1 MNENGED
8 VFDKRLLSMV
18 PGAVKFIVADV
29 ALQWAALACNIA
41 LFVVIGLFL
50 QATLEGAAD
59 AGMAIG
65 VLAASAVAIVV
76 RMVCQTAA
84 QRMGRK
90 AASCA
95 KCSIRQQVYDKLAAL
110 GPAYSETVATA
121 VAVQVSV
128 EGTEQLESY
137 FGQYLPQLFYALLA
151 PLTLFVAL
159 SPLSLPAA
167 VALLVCV
174 PLIPASI
181 VCVQKIARRTMRNY
195 WGSYTDLG
203 SMFLEAI
210 QGLTTLKI
218 YSADARKHEEM
229 NGAAESFRKATMRLL
244 TMQLNSITVM
254 DLFAFGGAA
263 MGMIAVLWQF
273 SCGAATFAAA
283 FSIVFL
289 SSEFFIPMRTLGSF
303 FHTAMGGMAAAEKM
317 YAILD
322 APLPVDGAREVDPR
336 DARVECRGVG
346 YSYDGKRQ
354 VLEGVDFSVQC
365 GSFIGVT
372 GESGSGKSTL
382 AGILSGAYARY
393 AGEVSIGGIDLRDI
407 SAESLRKTITTVPFS
422 SYVFKGT
429 LRSNLLLAKPDAGDE
444 ELWGALA
451 KCRLAGFVLES
462 GGLDMEI
469 AAEGANL
476 SGGQRQRL
484 AFARALLHDSPIYI
498 FDEAT
503 SNIDA
508 ESEAAIISAARE
520 LAGSHTVIMISHR
533 LSAIEHADEIYVLE
547 QGKLVEH
554 GTHSQ
559 LLARG
564 CAYARLW
571 ESQSQL
577 EAFAQGDGEDA
588 PGAGAGAATSVAAD
602 VGATPRA
609 ASGATST
616 LGASVTEPPCEANEP
631 VQSAGADRRG
641 ASGTAAPRRRSNFS
655 IMVRLVGLTRPL
667 LSVMAL
673 AIALGVLGFL
683 AAIFLTV
690 FAAYGL
696 LDAAGSWGVV
706 PLGVACAL
714 VVVCGVVRGPL
725 RYGEQLCNHY
735 LAFKILALVRD
746 KVFGKMRTLAP
757 AKLEGRDKGDLVSL
771 LTGDIELLEVFY
783 AHTLSPAAIALIV
796 SVAMV
801 AFTATLSPLLAVY
814 AAFSYA
820 VVGIAVP
827 WISSKAS
834 GTGGREV
841 RDAIGSM
848 NAFVLDSLR
857 GLRETLQFGRADDRA
872 RELSCRMNSL
882 AKVEGRL
889 KDRTAVAMAA
899 TGAVVL
905 ALDMGMLL
913 AAMHLANGGMIAFGP
928 AAIACAALMSSF
940 GPVIAVANLGS
951 TLQQTLASGARVLD
965 VLDESPQ
972 TEEIEE
978 GASLDGFDGA
988 AASHVDFSYGDA
1000 CVLSDVEL
1008 SIQPGQVVRIAGRSG
1023 SGKSTLLKLF
1033 MRFWDADSGAIEV
1046 SGYDVRRVATASL
1059 RQVEGFMTQET
1070 HLFAGTVR
1078 DNLAFAKPGASD
1090 EEIMAACEKASIAD
1104 FVRRLPAGL
1113 DTQVGELGDALSGGE
1128 RQRLGLARMFLH
1140 DAPFVLLDEPTSNLD
1155 ALNEAAVLRALADN
1169 RAGKTVLLVSHRPSA
1184 AAIADATYSVEHGRV
1199 S

>member
-1 MNENGED
+1 
-8 VFDKRLLSMV
+8 MV
-18 PGAVKFIVADV
+18 PGAVKFIVVDV
-29 ALQWAALACNIA
+29 AFQWVALACNIA
-41 LFVVIGLFL
+41 LFMVIGLFL

-65 VLAASAVAIVV
+65 VLGASAAAIVV

-159 SPLSLPAA
+159 APLSLPAA

-263 MGMIAVLWQF
+263 VGMIAVLWQF

-336 DARVECRGVG
+336 DAGVECRGVG

-354 VLEGVDFSVQC
+354 VLEGVDFSAPR

-382 AGILSGAYARY
+382 AGILSGANARY
-393 AGEVSIGGIDLRDI
+393 AGEVSIGGVDLRDI
-407 SAESLRKTITTVPFS
+407 SVESLRKTVTTVPFS

-429 LRSNLLLAKPDAGDE
+429 LRANLLLAKPDASDD

-451 KCRLAGFVLES
+451 KCRLAGFVRES

-508 ESEAAIISAARE
+508 ESEATIISAARE

-577 EAFAQGDGEDA
+577 EAFAQGDGEA
-588 PGAGAGAATSVAAD
+588 ASGETAILGASATLGAGA
-602 VGATPRA
+602 P
-609 ASGATST
+609 
-616 LGASVTEPPCEANEP
+616 EPPYEADEP
-631 VQSAGADRRG
+631 VQPASADRRG
-641 ASGTAAPRRRSNFS
+641 ASGAAAPRRRSNFS
-655 IMVRLVGLTRPL
+655 IMARLVGLTRPL
-667 LSVMAL
+667 LPVMAL
-673 AIALGVLGFL
+673 AIVLGVLGFL

-696 LDAAGSWGVV
+696 LNAAGSWGVV

-796 SVAMV
+796 SVVMV
-801 AFTATLSPLLAVY
+801 AFTATLSPLLAAY

-857 GLRETLQFGRADDRA
+857 GLRETLQFGRAGDRA
-872 RELSCRMNSL
+872 CELACRMSDL

-913 AAMHLANGGMIAFGP
+913 AAMHLANSGTIAFGP

-972 TEEIEE
+972 TVEIED
-978 GASLDGFDGA
+978 GVSLDGFSGA
-988 AASHVDFSYGDA
+988 MASHVDFSYGDA

-1033 MRFWDADSGAIEV
+1033 MRFWDVSSGAIEV
-1046 SGYDVRRVATASL
+1046 SGRDVRRVATASL

-1090 EEIMAACEKASIAD
+1090 EEIMAACEKASIAG
-1104 FVRRLPAGL
+1104 FVRRLPSGL

-1128 RQRLGLARMFLH
+1128 RQRLGLARVFLH

-1169 RAGKTVLLVSHRPSA
+1169 RAGKTVALVSHRPSA
-1184 AAIADATYSVEHGRV
+1184 AAIADVTYSVEHGRV

>member
-1 MNENGED
+1 
-8 VFDKRLLSMV
+8 MV
-18 PGAVKFIVADV
+18 PDAVKFIVADV
-29 ALQWAALACNIA
+29 AFQWVALACNIA
-41 LFVVIGLFL
+41 LFMVIGLFL

-65 VLAASAVAIVV
+65 VLAASAAAIVV

-159 SPLSLPAA
+159 APLSLPAA

-263 MGMIAVLWQF
+263 VGMIAVLWQF

-354 VLEGVDFSVQC
+354 VLEGVDFSAPR

-382 AGILSGAYARY
+382 AGILSGANARY
-393 AGEVSIGGIDLRDI
+393 VGEVSIGGIDLRDI
-407 SAESLRKTITTVPFS
+407 SAESLRKTVTTVPFS

-429 LRSNLLLAKPDAGDE
+429 LRENLLLAKPDASDD

-451 KCRLAGFVLES
+451 KCRLAGFVRES

-577 EAFAQGDGEDA
+577 EAFAQGDGEAASD
-588 PGAGAGAATSVAAD
+588 AGAVAGGGEGAS
-602 VGATPRA
+602 A
-609 ASGATST
+609 ASGADV
-616 LGASVTEPPCEANEP
+616 LEPPCEADEL
-631 VQSAGADRRG
+631 VQPAGADRRG
-641 ASGTAAPRRRSNFS
+641 TSGTAAPRRRSNFS
-655 IMVRLVGLTRPL
+655 IMARLVGLTRPL
-667 LSVMAL
+667 LPVMAL
-673 AIALGVLGFL
+673 AIVLGVLGFL

-696 LDAAGSWGVV
+696 LDAAGSWGAI
-706 PLGVACAL
+706 PLGMACAL
-714 VVVCGVVRGPL
+714 VIVCGVVRGPL

-796 SVAMV
+796 SVVMV
-801 AFTATLSPLLAVY
+801 AFTATLSPLLAAY

-820 VVGIAVP
+820 VVGIVVP

-872 RELSCRMNSL
+872 RELACRMSSL

-913 AAMHLANGGMIAFGP
+913 AAMHLANGGVVAFGP

-972 TEEIEE
+972 TLEIED
-978 GASLDGFDGA
+978 GVSLDGFSGA

-1000 CVLSDVEL
+1000 CVLSDVDL

-1033 MRFWDADSGAIEV
+1033 MRFWDVSSGAIEV
-1046 SGYDVRRVATASL
+1046 SGRDVRRVATASL

-1090 EEIMAACEKASIAD
+1090 AEIMVACEKASIAG

-1128 RQRLGLARMFLH
+1128 RQRLGLARVFLH

-1184 AAIADATYSVEHGRV
+1184 AAIADVTYSVEHGRV

>member
-1 MNENGED
+1 
-8 VFDKRLLSMV
+8 MV

-29 ALQWAALACNIA
+29 ALQWVALACNIA

-65 VLAASAVAIVV
+65 VVAVSAAAIVV
-76 RMVCQTAA
+76 RMICQTAA

-151 PLTLFVAL
+151 PLALFVAL

-263 MGMIAVLWQF
+263 VGMIAVLWQF

-322 APLPVDGAREVDPR
+322 APLPVDGTCEVDPH

-354 VLEGVDFSVQC
+354 VLEGVDFSAPC

-382 AGILSGAYARY
+382 AGILSGANARY

-429 LRSNLLLAKPDAGDE
+429 LRSNLLLAKPGAGDE

-451 KCRLAGFVLES
+451 KCRLAGFVRES

-469 AAEGANL
+469 AAEGAN
-476 SGGQRQRL
+476 
-484 AFARALLHDSPIYI
+484 
-498 FDEAT
+498 
-503 SNIDA
+503 
-508 ESEAAIISAARE
+508 
-520 LAGSHTVIMISHR
+520 
-533 LSAIEHADEIYVLE
+533 
-547 QGKLVEH
+547 
-554 GTHSQ
+554 
-559 LLARG
+559 
-564 CAYARLW
+564 
-571 ESQSQL
+571 
-577 EAFAQGDGEDA
+577 
-588 PGAGAGAATSVAAD
+588 
-602 VGATPRA
+602 
-609 ASGATST
+609 
-616 LGASVTEPPCEANEP
+616 
-631 VQSAGADRRG
+631 
-641 ASGTAAPRRRSNFS
+641 
-655 IMVRLVGLTRPL
+655 
-667 LSVMAL
+667 
-673 AIALGVLGFL
+673 
-683 AAIFLTV
+683 
-690 FAAYGL
+690 
-696 LDAAGSWGVV
+696 
-706 PLGVACAL
+706 
-714 VVVCGVVRGPL
+714 
-725 RYGEQLCNHY
+725 
-735 LAFKILALVRD
+735 
-746 KVFGKMRTLAP
+746 
-757 AKLEGRDKGDLVSL
+757 
-771 LTGDIELLEVFY
+771 
-783 AHTLSPAAIALIV
+783 
-796 SVAMV
+796 
-801 AFTATLSPLLAVY
+801 
-814 AAFSYA
+814 
-820 VVGIAVP
+820 
-827 WISSKAS
+827 
-834 GTGGREV
+834 
-841 RDAIGSM
+841 
-848 NAFVLDSLR
+848 
-857 GLRETLQFGRADDRA
+857 
-872 RELSCRMNSL
+872 
-882 AKVEGRL
+882 
-889 KDRTAVAMAA
+889 
-899 TGAVVL
+899 
-905 ALDMGMLL
+905 
-913 AAMHLANGGMIAFGP
+913 
-928 AAIACAALMSSF
+928 
-940 GPVIAVANLGS
+940 
-951 TLQQTLASGARVLD
+951 
-965 VLDESPQ
+965 
-972 TEEIEE
+972 
-978 GASLDGFDGA
+978 
-988 AASHVDFSYGDA
+988 
-1000 CVLSDVEL
+1000 
-1008 SIQPGQVVRIAGRSG
+1008 
-1023 SGKSTLLKLF
+1023 
-1033 MRFWDADSGAIEV
+1033 
-1046 SGYDVRRVATASL
+1046 
-1059 RQVEGFMTQET
+1059 
-1070 HLFAGTVR
+1070 
-1078 DNLAFAKPGASD
+1078 
-1090 EEIMAACEKASIAD
+1090 
-1104 FVRRLPAGL
+1104 
-1113 DTQVGELGDALSGGE
+1113 LSGGE

-1155 ALNEAAVLRALADN
+1155 ALNEAAVLRALAGN

-1184 AAIADATYSVEHGRV
+1184 TAIADATYSVEHGRV

>member
-1 MNENGED
+1 
-8 VFDKRLLSMV
+8 MV

-29 ALQWAALACNIA
+29 AFQWVALACNIA
-41 LFVVIGLFL
+41 LFMVIGLFL

-65 VLAASAVAIVV
+65 VLGASAAAIVV

-263 MGMIAVLWQF
+263 VGMIAVLWQF

-336 DARVECRGVG
+336 DARVECCGVG

-354 VLEGVDFSVQC
+354 VLEGVDFSAPR

-382 AGILSGAYARY
+382 AGILSGANARY
-393 AGEVSIGGIDLRDI
+393 AGEVSIGGVDLRDI
-407 SAESLRKTITTVPFS
+407 SAESLRKTVTTVPFS

-429 LRSNLLLAKPDAGDE
+429 LRANLLLAKPDASDD

-451 KCRLAGFVLES
+451 KCRLAGFVRES

-577 EAFAQGDGEDA
+577 EAFAQGDGEA
-588 PGAGAGAATSVAAD
+588 ASGETAIPGASATLGEGATLGAGA
-602 VGATPRA
+602 P
-609 ASGATST
+609 
-616 LGASVTEPPCEANEP
+616 EPPYEADEP
-631 VQSAGADRRG
+631 VQPASADRRG
-641 ASGTAAPRRRSNFS
+641 ASGAAAPRRRSNFS
-655 IMVRLVGLTRPL
+655 IMARLVGLTRPL
-667 LSVMAL
+667 LPVMAL
-673 AIALGVLGFL
+673 AIVLGVLGFL

-696 LDAAGSWGVV
+696 LNAAGSWGVV

-783 AHTLSPAAIALIV
+783 AHTLSPAAIALVV
-796 SVAMV
+796 SVVMV
-801 AFTATLSPLLAVY
+801 AFTATLSPLLAAY

-857 GLRETLQFGRADDRA
+857 GLRETLQFGRAGDRA
-872 RELSCRMNSL
+872 CELACRMSSL

-913 AAMHLANGGMIAFGP
+913 AAMHLANSGTIAFGP

-972 TEEIEE
+972 TVEIED
-978 GASLDGFDGA
+978 GVSLDGFSGA
-988 AASHVDFSYGDA
+988 MASHVDFSYGDA

-1033 MRFWDADSGAIEV
+1033 MRFWDVSSGAIEV
-1046 SGYDVRRVATASL
+1046 SGRDVRRVATASL

-1090 EEIMAACEKASIAD
+1090 EEIMTACEKASIAG

-1128 RQRLGLARMFLH
+1128 RQRLGLARVFLH

-1184 AAIADATYSVEHGRV
+1184 AAIADATYSVERGRV

>member
-1 MNENGED
+1 
-8 VFDKRLLSMV
+8 MV

-29 ALQWAALACNIA
+29 AFQWVALACNIA
-41 LFVVIGLFL
+41 LFMVIGLFL

-65 VLAASAVAIVV
+65 VLGASAAAIVV

-218 YSADARKHEEM
+218 YSADAHKHEEM

-263 MGMIAVLWQF
+263 VGMISVLWQF

-336 DARVECRGVG
+336 DARVECCGVG

-354 VLEGVDFSVQC
+354 VLEGVDFSALR

-382 AGILSGAYARY
+382 AGILSGANARY

-407 SAESLRKTITTVPFS
+407 SAESLRKTVTTVPFS

-429 LRSNLLLAKPDAGDE
+429 LRANLLLAKPDASDD
-444 ELWGALA
+444 ELWEALA
-451 KCRLAGFVLES
+451 KCRLAGFARES

-577 EAFAQGDGEDA
+577 EAFAQGDGEA
-588 PGAGAGAATSVAAD
+588 ASGETAILGASATLGEGATLGAGA
-602 VGATPRA
+602 P
-609 ASGATST
+609 
-616 LGASVTEPPCEANEP
+616 EPPYEADEP
-631 VQSAGADRRG
+631 VQPASADRRG
-641 ASGTAAPRRRSNFS
+641 ASGAAAPRRRSNFS
-655 IMVRLVGLTRPL
+655 IMARLVGLTRPL
-667 LSVMAL
+667 LPVMAL
-673 AIALGVLGFL
+673 AIVLGVLGFL

-696 LDAAGSWGVV
+696 LNAAGSWGVV

-746 KVFGKMRTLAP
+746 KVFGRMRTLAP

-796 SVAMV
+796 SVVMV

-872 RELSCRMNSL
+872 RELSCRMSSL

-913 AAMHLANGGMIAFGP
+913 AAMHLANGGTIAFGP

-965 VLDESPQ
+965 VLDENPQ
-972 TEEIEE
+972 TVEIED
-978 GASLDGFDGA
+978 GVSLDGFSGA

-1033 MRFWDADSGAIEV
+1033 MRFWDVSSGAIEV
-1046 SGYDVRRVATASL
+1046 SGRDVRRVATASL

-1078 DNLAFAKPGASD
+1078 DNLSFAKPGASD
-1090 EEIMAACEKASIAD
+1090 AEIMAACEKASIAD

-1128 RQRLGLARMFLH
+1128 RQRLGLARVFLH

-1169 RAGKTVLLVSHRPSA
+1169 RAGKTVVLVSHRPSA
-1184 AAIADATYSVEHGRV
+1184 AAIADVTYSVEHGRV

>member
-29 ALQWAALACNIA
+29 ALQWVALACNIA

-59 AGMAIG
+59 AGMVIG
-65 VLAASAVAIVV
+65 VLAASAAAIVV
-76 RMVCQTAA
+76 RMICQTVA

-263 MGMIAVLWQF
+263 VGMIAVLWQF

-283 FSIVFL
+283 FSILFL

-322 APLPVDGAREVDPR
+322 APLPVDGACEVDPH

-354 VLEGVDFSVQC
+354 VLEGVDFSAPC

-382 AGILSGAYARY
+382 AGILSGANARY

-451 KCRLAGFVLES
+451 KCRLAGFVRES

-520 LAGSHTVIMISHR
+520 LAGRHTVIMISHR
-533 LSAIEHADEIYVLE
+533 LSAIEQADAIYVLE
-547 QGKLVEH
+547 QGKLAEH

-559 LLARG
+559 LLAREG
-564 CAYARLW
+564 AYARLW

-577 EAFAQGDGEDA
+577 EAFAQSDGDA
-588 PGAGAGAATSVAAD
+588 ASSASTPGAVSGVDALEMPGEAD
-602 VGATPRA
+602 
-609 ASGATST
+609 
-616 LGASVTEPPCEANEP
+616 EP
-631 VQSAGADRRG
+631 VQPAGVDRRG

-655 IMVRLVGLTRPL
+655 IMARLVGLTRPL
-667 LSVMAL
+667 LPVMAL
-673 AIALGVLGFL
+673 AIVLGVLGFL

-696 LDAAGSWGVV
+696 LGAAGVWGAL
-706 PLGVACAL
+706 PMGAACAL
-714 VVVCGVVRGPL
+714 VAVCGVVRGPL

-783 AHTLSPAAIALIV
+783 AHTLSPAAIALVV
-796 SVAMV
+796 SVVMV
-801 AFTATLSPLLAVY
+801 AFTATLSPLLALY

-872 RELSCRMNSL
+872 HELACRMSSL

-1008 SIQPGQVVRIAGRSG
+1008 SIRPGQVVRIAGRSG

-1046 SGYDVRRVATASL
+1046 SGHDVRRVATASL

-1078 DNLAFAKPGASD
+1078 DSLVFAKPGASD

-1155 ALNEAAVLRALADN
+1155 ALNEAAVLRALAGN

>member
-1 MNENGED
+1 
-8 VFDKRLLSMV
+8 MV

-29 ALQWAALACNIA
+29 AFQWVALACNIA
-41 LFVVIGLFL
+41 LFMVIGLFL
-50 QATLEGAAD
+50 QATLEGAVD

-210 QGLTTLKI
+210 QGFTTLKI

-263 MGMIAVLWQF
+263 VGMIAVLWQF

-322 APLPVDGAREVDPR
+322 APLPVDGAREVDSR
-336 DARVECRGVG
+336 DASVECRGVG

-354 VLEGVDFSVQC
+354 VLEGVDFSAPR

-382 AGILSGAYARY
+382 AGILSGANARY
-393 AGEVSIGGIDLRDI
+393 AGNVSIGGVDLRDI
-407 SAESLRKTITTVPFS
+407 SAESLRKTVTTVPFS

-429 LRSNLLLAKPDAGDE
+429 VRANLLLAKPDASDD
-444 ELWGALA
+444 ELWDALA
-451 KCRLAGFVLES
+451 KCRLAGFVRES

-577 EAFAQGDGEDA
+577 EAFAQGDGEADS
-588 PGAGAGAATSVAAD
+588 GAGAVAGGGEGAS
-602 VGATPRA
+602 A
-609 ASGATST
+609 ASGADVPQPPHEADE
-616 LGASVTEPPCEANEP
+616 LVQPAS
-631 VQSAGADRRG
+631 ADRRG

-655 IMVRLVGLTRPL
+655 IMARLVGLTRPL
-667 LSVMAL
+667 FPVMAL
-673 AIALGVLGFL
+673 AIVLGVLGFL

-696 LDAAGSWGVV
+696 LNAAGSWGVV

-796 SVAMV
+796 SVVMV

-820 VVGIAVP
+820 VVGIAAP

-872 RELSCRMNSL
+872 LELACRMSDL

-889 KDRTAVAMAA
+889 KDRTAVAMAV

-913 AAMHLANGGMIAFGP
+913 AAMHLANGGVVAFGP

-965 VLDESPQ
+965 VLDESPR
-972 TEEIEE
+972 TVEIED
-978 GASLDGFDGA
+978 GVSLDGFSGA
-988 AASHVDFSYGDA
+988 MASHVDFSYGDA

-1033 MRFWDADSGAIEV
+1033 MRFWDVSSGAIEV
-1046 SGYDVRRVATASL
+1046 SGRDVRRVATASL

-1090 EEIMAACEKASIAD
+1090 AEIMAACEKASIAD

-1128 RQRLGLARMFLH
+1128 RQRLGLARVFLH

>member
-1 MNENGED
+1 
-8 VFDKRLLSMV
+8 MV

-29 ALQWAALACNIA
+29 AFQWVTLACNIA
-41 LFVVIGLFL
+41 LFMVIGLFL
-50 QATLEGAAD
+50 QATLEGAVD

-110 GPAYSETVATA
+110 GPAYSEIVATA

-159 SPLSLPAA
+159 APLSLPAA

-263 MGMIAVLWQF
+263 VGMIAVLWQF

-336 DARVECRGVG
+336 GARVECRGVG

-354 VLEGVDFSVQC
+354 VLEGVDFSAPR

-382 AGILSGAYARY
+382 AGILSGANARY
-393 AGEVSIGGIDLRDI
+393 AGEVSIGGIDLRNI
-407 SAESLRKTITTVPFS
+407 SAESLRKTVTTVPFS

-429 LRSNLLLAKPDAGDE
+429 LRANLLLAKPDASDD

-451 KCRLAGFVLES
+451 KCRLAGFARES

-547 QGKLVEH
+547 QGKLVEC

-564 CAYARLW
+564 CAYTRLW

-577 EAFAQGDGEDA
+577 EAFAQGDGE
-588 PGAGAGAATSVAAD
+588 
-602 VGATPRA
+602 A
-609 ASGATST
+609 ASGSGAVAGEGAT
-616 LGASVTEPPCEANEP
+616 LGASVPEPPHEADEP
-631 VQSAGADRRG
+631 VEPASADRRG
-641 ASGTAAPRRRSNFS
+641 ASGIAAPRRRSNFS
-655 IMVRLVGLTRPL
+655 IMARLVGLTRPL
-667 LSVMAL
+667 LPVMAL
-673 AIALGVLGFL
+673 AIVLGVFGFL

-696 LDAAGSWGVV
+696 LNAAGSWGVV

-783 AHTLSPAAIALIV
+783 AHTLSPAAIALVV
-796 SVAMV
+796 SVVMV
-801 AFTATLSPLLAVY
+801 AFTATLSPLLAAY

-820 VVGIAVP
+820 VVGIVVP

-872 RELSCRMNSL
+872 RELACRMSDL

-913 AAMHLANGGMIAFGP
+913 AAMHLANGGVVAFGP

-965 VLDESPQ
+965 VLDEDPQ
-972 TEEIEE
+972 TVEIED
-978 GASLDGFDGA
+978 GVSLDGFSGA

-1033 MRFWDADSGAIEV
+1033 MRFWDVSSGAIEV
-1046 SGYDVRRVATASL
+1046 SGRNVRRVATASL

-1078 DNLAFAKPGASD
+1078 DNLFFAKPGASD
-1090 EEIMAACEKASIAD
+1090 AEIMVACEKASIAD

-1128 RQRLGLARMFLH
+1128 RQRLGLARVFLH

-1184 AAIADATYSVEHGRV
+1184 AAIADVIYSVEHGRV

>member
-1 MNENGED
+1 
-8 VFDKRLLSMV
+8 MV

-29 ALQWAALACNIA
+29 AFQWVALACNIA

-263 MGMIAVLWQF
+263 VGMIAVLWQF

-336 DARVECRGVG
+336 DARVECCGVG

-354 VLEGVDFSVQC
+354 VLEGVDFSAPR

-382 AGILSGAYARY
+382 AGILSGANARY

-407 SAESLRKTITTVPFS
+407 SAESLRKTVTTVPFS

-429 LRSNLLLAKPDAGDE
+429 LRENLLLAKPDASDD
-444 ELWGALA
+444 ELWEALA
-451 KCRLAGFVLES
+451 KCRLAGFARES

-577 EAFAQGDGEDA
+577 EAFAQGDGE
-588 PGAGAGAATSVAAD
+588 
-602 VGATPRA
+602 A
-609 ASGATST
+609 ASGETAIPGASATLGEGAT
-616 LGASVTEPPCEANEP
+616 LGAGVPESPHEADEP
-631 VQSAGADRRG
+631 VQPAGDARRG
-641 ASGTAAPRRRSNFS
+641 KAGTAAPRRRSNFS
-655 IMVRLVGLTRPL
+655 IMARLVGLTRPL
-667 LSVMAL
+667 LPVMAL
-673 AIALGVLGFL
+673 AIVLGVLGFL
-683 AAIFLTV
+683 AAIFLIV
-690 FAAYGL
+690 FAACGL
-696 LDAAGSWGVV
+696 LGAAGSWDVV

-714 VVVCGVVRGPL
+714 VAVCGVVRGPL

-796 SVAMV
+796 SVVMV
-801 AFTATLSPLLAVY
+801 AFTATLSPLLAAY

-841 RDAIGSM
+841 RDAIGSI

-872 RELSCRMNSL
+872 LELACRMSDL

-913 AAMHLANGGMIAFGP
+913 AAMHLANGGVVAFGP

-972 TEEIEE
+972 TVEIED
-978 GASLDGFDGA
+978 GVSLDGFYGV

-1033 MRFWDADSGAIEV
+1033 MRFWDVSSGAIEV
-1046 SGYDVRRVATASL
+1046 SGRDVRRVATASL

-1078 DNLAFAKPGASD
+1078 DNLSFAKPGASD
-1090 EEIMAACEKASIAD
+1090 AEIMAACEKASIAD
-1104 FVRRLPAGL
+1104 FVRRLPSGL

-1128 RQRLGLARMFLH
+1128 RQRLGLARVFLH

-1169 RAGKTVLLVSHRPSA
+1169 RTGKTVLLVSHRPSA

>member
-1 MNENGED
+1 
-8 VFDKRLLSMV
+8 MV

-29 ALQWAALACNIA
+29 AFQWVALACNIA
-41 LFVVIGLFL
+41 LFMVIGLFL

-65 VLAASAVAIVV
+65 VLAASAAAIVV

-210 QGLTTLKI
+210 QGLSTLKI

-263 MGMIAVLWQF
+263 VGMIAVLWQF

-354 VLEGVDFSVQC
+354 VLEGVDFSAPR

-382 AGILSGAYARY
+382 AGIMSGANARY

-407 SAESLRKTITTVPFS
+407 SAESLRKTVTTVPFS

-429 LRSNLLLAKPDAGDE
+429 LRTNLLLAKPDASDD

-451 KCRLAGFVLES
+451 KCRLAGFVRES

-577 EAFAQGDGEDA
+577 EAFAQGDGEA
-588 PGAGAGAATSVAAD
+588 GSGAGAAAGGGEGE
-602 VGATPRA
+602 GASA
-609 ASGATST
+609 ASGAD
-616 LGASVTEPPCEANEP
+616 VPEPPCEADEL
-631 VQSAGADRRG
+631 VQPAGADRRG
-641 ASGTAAPRRRSNFS
+641 TSGTAAPRRRSNFS
-655 IMVRLVGLTRPL
+655 IMARLVGLTRPL
-667 LSVMAL
+667 LPVMAL
-673 AIALGVLGFL
+673 AIVLGVLGFL

-690 FAAYGL
+690 FTAYGL
-696 LDAAGSWGVV
+696 LNAAGSWSVV

-783 AHTLSPAAIALIV
+783 AHTLSPAAIALVV
-796 SVAMV
+796 SVVMV

-872 RELSCRMNSL
+872 LELACRMSDL

-913 AAMHLANGGMIAFGP
+913 AAMHLANGGVVAFGP

-972 TEEIEE
+972 TVEIED
-978 GASLDGFDGA
+978 GVSLDRFSGA
-988 AASHVDFSYGDA
+988 MASHVDFSYGDA
-1000 CVLSDVEL
+1000 CVLSDVDL

-1033 MRFWDADSGAIEV
+1033 MRFWDVDSGAIEV
-1046 SGYDVRRVATASL
+1046 SGRDVRRVATASL

-1090 EEIMAACEKASIAD
+1090 EEIMVACEKASIAD

-1128 RQRLGLARMFLH
+1128 RQRLGLARVFLH

-1184 AAIADATYSVEHGRV
+1184 DAIADATYSVEHGRV

>member
-1 MNENGED
+1 
-8 VFDKRLLSMV
+8 MV

-29 ALQWAALACNIA
+29 AFQWVALACNIA
-41 LFVVIGLFL
+41 LFMVIGLFL

-65 VLAASAVAIVV
+65 VPAASAVAIVV

-137 FGQYLPQLFYALLA
+137 FGQYLPQLFYALLT

-263 MGMIAVLWQF
+263 VGMIAVLWQF

-336 DARVECRGVG
+336 DASVECRGVG

-354 VLEGVDFSVQC
+354 VLEGVDFSAPR

-382 AGILSGAYARY
+382 AGILSGSNARY
-393 AGEVSIGGIDLRDI
+393 AGEASIGGIDLRDI
-407 SAESLRKTITTVPFS
+407 SAESLRKTVTTVPFS

-429 LRSNLLLAKPDAGDE
+429 LRANLLLAKPDASDD

-451 KCRLAGFVLES
+451 KCRLAGFVRES

-554 GTHSQ
+554 GTHFQ

-564 CAYARLW
+564 CVYARLW

-577 EAFAQGDGEDA
+577 EAFAQGDGEAASD
-588 PGAGAGAATSVAAD
+588 AGAAAGGGEGEGASAALGAD
-602 VGATPRA
+602 V
-609 ASGATST
+609 
-616 LGASVTEPPCEANEP
+616 LEPPCEADEL
-631 VQSAGADRRG
+631 VQPAGADRRG
-641 ASGTAAPRRRSNFS
+641 TSGAAAPRRRSNFS
-655 IMVRLVGLTRPL
+655 IMARLVGLTRPL
-667 LSVMAL
+667 LPVMAL
-673 AIALGVLGFL
+673 AIMLGVLGFL

-796 SVAMV
+796 SVVMV
-801 AFTATLSPLLAVY
+801 AFTATLSPLLAAY

-872 RELSCRMNSL
+872 RELACRMSDL
-882 AKVEGRL
+882 AKAEGRL

-913 AAMHLANGGMIAFGP
+913 AAMHLANGGVVAFGS

-965 VLDESPQ
+965 VLDENPQ
-972 TEEIEE
+972 TVEIEE
-978 GASLDGFDGA
+978 GVSLDGFYGA

-1033 MRFWDADSGAIEV
+1033 MRFWDVSSGAIEV
-1046 SGYDVRRVATASL
+1046 SGRDVRRVATASL

-1090 EEIMAACEKASIAD
+1090 AEIMAACEKASIAD

-1128 RQRLGLARMFLH
+1128 RQRLGLARVFLH

>member
-1 MNENGED
+1 
-8 VFDKRLLSMV
+8 MV

-29 ALQWAALACNIA
+29 AFQWVALACNIA
-41 LFVVIGLFL
+41 LFMVIGLFL

-65 VLAASAVAIVV
+65 VLGASAAAIVV

-95 KCSIRQQVYDKLAAL
+95 KCSIRQQVYDKLAVL

-159 SPLSLPAA
+159 APLSLPAA

-263 MGMIAVLWQF
+263 VGMIAVLWQF

-336 DARVECRGVG
+336 DAGVECRGVG

-354 VLEGVDFSVQC
+354 VLEGVDFSAPR

-382 AGILSGAYARY
+382 AGILSGANARY

-407 SAESLRKTITTVPFS
+407 SAESLRKTVTTVPFS

-429 LRSNLLLAKPDAGDE
+429 VRANLLLAKPDASDD
-444 ELWGALA
+444 ELWEALA
-451 KCRLAGFVLES
+451 KCRLAGFARES

-554 GTHSQ
+554 GAHSQ
-559 LLARG
+559 LLARR

-577 EAFAQGDGEDA
+577 EAFAQGGGEAASD
-588 PGAGAGAATSVAAD
+588 AGAVAGGD
-602 VGATPRA
+602 EGATP
-609 ASGATST
+609 
-616 LGASVTEPPCEANEP
+616 GASVPQPPHEADEP
-631 VQSAGADRRG
+631 VEPASADRRG
-641 ASGTAAPRRRSNFS
+641 ASGAAAPRRRSNFS
-655 IMVRLVGLTRPL
+655 IMARLVGLTRPL
-667 LSVMAL
+667 LPVMAL
-673 AIALGVLGFL
+673 AIVLGVLGFL

-696 LDAAGSWGVV
+696 LNAAGSWGVV

-796 SVAMV
+796 SVVMV
-801 AFTATLSPLLAVY
+801 AFTATLSPLLAAY

-872 RELSCRMNSL
+872 RELACRMSDL

-913 AAMHLANGGMIAFGP
+913 AAMHLANGGTIAFGP
-928 AAIACAALMSSF
+928 AAIACTALMSSF

-972 TEEIEE
+972 TVEIED
-978 GASLDGFDGA
+978 GVSLDGFSGA

-1000 CVLSDVEL
+1000 CVLSNVEL
-1008 SIQPGQVVRIAGRSG
+1008 GIQPGQVVRIAGRSG

-1033 MRFWDADSGAIEV
+1033 MRFWDVDSGAIEV
-1046 SGYDVRRVATASL
+1046 SGRDVRRVATASL

-1078 DNLAFAKPGASD
+1078 DNLAFAKSGASD
-1090 EEIMAACEKASIAD
+1090 AEIMAACEKASIAD
-1104 FVRRLPAGL
+1104 FVRRLPSGL

-1128 RQRLGLARMFLH
+1128 RQRLGLARVFLH

>member
-1 MNENGED
+1 
-8 VFDKRLLSMV
+8 MV

-29 ALQWAALACNIA
+29 AFQWAALACNIA
-41 LFVVIGLFL
+41 LFIVIGLFL
-50 QATLEGAAD
+50 QATLDDAAD

-95 KCSIRQQVYDKLAAL
+95 KCSIRQQIYDKLAAL

-263 MGMIAVLWQF
+263 VGMIAVLWQF

-336 DARVECRGVG
+336 DASVECRGVG

-354 VLEGVDFSVQC
+354 VLEGVDFSAPR

-382 AGILSGAYARY
+382 AGILSGANARY

-407 SAESLRKTITTVPFS
+407 SAESLRKTVTTVPFS

-429 LRSNLLLAKPDAGDE
+429 LRANLLLAKPDASDD

-451 KCRLAGFVLES
+451 KCRLAGFVRES

-533 LSAIEHADEIYVLE
+533 LSAIEHADEIYVLD

-564 CAYARLW
+564 CAYTRLW

-577 EAFAQGDGEDA
+577 EAFSQGDGE
-588 PGAGAGAATSVAAD
+588 
-602 VGATPRA
+602 A
-609 ASGATST
+609 ASGASVPQPPHEADE
-616 LGASVTEPPCEANEP
+616 LVEPAS
-631 VQSAGADRRG
+631 ADRRG

-655 IMVRLVGLTRPL
+655 IMARLVGLTRPL
-667 LSVMAL
+667 LPVMAL
-673 AIALGVLGFL
+673 AIVLGVLGFL

-696 LDAAGSWGVV
+696 LNAAGSWGVV

-783 AHTLSPAAIALIV
+783 AHTLSPAAIALLV
-796 SVAMV
+796 SVVMV
-801 AFTATLSPLLAVY
+801 AFTATLSPLLAAY

-872 RELSCRMNSL
+872 LELACRMSDL

-889 KDRTAVAMAA
+889 KDRAAVAMAA

-913 AAMHLANGGMIAFGP
+913 AAMHLANSGTIAFGP
-928 AAIACAALMSSF
+928 AAIACAALLSSF

-965 VLDESPQ
+965 VLDENPQ
-972 TEEIEE
+972 TVEIED
-978 GASLDGFDGA
+978 GVSLDGFYGA

-1008 SIQPGQVVRIAGRSG
+1008 NIQPGQVVRIAGRSG

-1033 MRFWDADSGAIEV
+1033 MRFWDVDSGAIEV
-1046 SGYDVRRVATASL
+1046 SGCDVRRVATASL

-1090 EEIMAACEKASIAD
+1090 AEIMAACEKASIAD
-1104 FVRRLPAGL
+1104 FVRRLPSGL

-1128 RQRLGLARMFLH
+1128 RQRLGLARVFLH

-1184 AAIADATYSVEHGRV
+1184 AAIADVTYSVEHGRV

>member
-1 MNENGED
+1 
-8 VFDKRLLSMV
+8 MV

-29 ALQWAALACNIA
+29 AFQWVALACNIA
-41 LFVVIGLFL
+41 LFMVIGLFL

-65 VLAASAVAIVV
+65 VLGASAAAIVV
-76 RMVCQTAA
+76 RMACQTAA

-159 SPLSLPAA
+159 APLSLPAA

-263 MGMIAVLWQF
+263 VGMIAVLWQF

-336 DARVECRGVG
+336 DARVECCGVG

-354 VLEGVDFSVQC
+354 VLEGVDFSAPR

-382 AGILSGAYARY
+382 AGILSGANARY

-407 SAESLRKTITTVPFS
+407 SAESLRKTVTTVPFS

-429 LRSNLLLAKPDAGDE
+429 LRANLLLAKPDASDD

-451 KCRLAGFVLES
+451 KCRLAGFVRES

-577 EAFAQGDGEDA
+577 EAFAQGDGEA
-588 PGAGAGAATSVAAD
+588 ASGETAIPGASATLGEGATLGAGA
-602 VGATPRA
+602 P
-609 ASGATST
+609 
-616 LGASVTEPPCEANEP
+616 EPPYEADEP
-631 VQSAGADRRG
+631 VQPASADRRG

-655 IMVRLVGLTRPL
+655 IMARLVGLTRPL
-667 LSVMAL
+667 LPVMAL
-673 AIALGVLGFL
+673 AIVLGVLGFL

-696 LDAAGSWGVV
+696 LNAAGSWGVV

-771 LTGDIELLEVFY
+771 LTSDIELLEVFY
-783 AHTLSPAAIALIV
+783 AHTLSPAAIALVV
-796 SVAMV
+796 SVVMV
-801 AFTATLSPLLAVY
+801 AFTATLSPLLAAY

-841 RDAIGSM
+841 RDSIGSM

-872 RELSCRMNSL
+872 LELACRMSDL

-913 AAMHLANGGMIAFGP
+913 AAMHLANSGTIAFGP

-965 VLDESPQ
+965 VLDENPQ
-972 TEEIEE
+972 TVEIED
-978 GASLDGFDGA
+978 GVSLDGFSGA
-988 AASHVDFSYGDA
+988 MASHVDFSYGDA

-1033 MRFWDADSGAIEV
+1033 MRFWDVSSGAIEV
-1046 SGYDVRRVATASL
+1046 SGRDVRRVATASL

-1090 EEIMAACEKASIAD
+1090 EEIMAACEKASIAG

-1128 RQRLGLARMFLH
+1128 RQRLGLARVFLH

>member
-1 MNENGED
+1 
-8 VFDKRLLSMV
+8 MV

-29 ALQWAALACNIA
+29 AFQWVALACNIA
-41 LFVVIGLFL
+41 LFMVIGLFL
-50 QATLEGAAD
+50 QATLEGAVD

-65 VLAASAVAIVV
+65 VIAVSAGAIVV

-263 MGMIAVLWQF
+263 VGMISVLWQF

-354 VLEGVDFSVQC
+354 VLEGVDFSAPR

-382 AGILSGAYARY
+382 AGILSGANARY

-407 SAESLRKTITTVPFS
+407 SAESLRKTVTTVPFS

-429 LRSNLLLAKPDAGDE
+429 LRANLLLAKPDASDD

-451 KCRLAGFVLES
+451 KCRLAGFVRES

-520 LAGSHTVIMISHR
+520 LAGGHTVIMISHR

-577 EAFAQGDGEDA
+577 EAFAQGDGEA
-588 PGAGAGAATSVAAD
+588 ASGETAIPGASATLGEGATLGAGAQ
-602 VGATPRA
+602 
-609 ASGATST
+609 
-616 LGASVTEPPCEANEP
+616 EPPYEADEP
-631 VQSAGADRRG
+631 VQPASADRRG
-641 ASGTAAPRRRSNFS
+641 ASGAAAPRRRSNFS
-655 IMVRLVGLTRPL
+655 IMARLVGLTRPL
-667 LSVMAL
+667 LPVMAL
-673 AIALGVLGFL
+673 AIVLGVLGFL

-696 LDAAGSWGVV
+696 LNAAGSWGVV

-783 AHTLSPAAIALIV
+783 AHTLSPAAIALVV
-796 SVAMV
+796 SVVMV
-801 AFTATLSPLLAVY
+801 AFTATLSPLLAAY
-814 AAFSYA
+814 AAFSYV

-857 GLRETLQFGRADDRA
+857 GLRETLQFGRAGDRA
-872 RELSCRMNSL
+872 CELACRMSDL

-913 AAMHLANGGMIAFGP
+913 AAMYLANGGTIAFGP

-972 TEEIEE
+972 TVEIED
-978 GASLDGFDGA
+978 GVSLDGFSGA
-988 AASHVDFSYGDA
+988 MASHVDFSYGDA

-1033 MRFWDADSGAIEV
+1033 MRFWDVSSGAIEV
-1046 SGYDVRRVATASL
+1046 SGRDVRRVATASL

-1090 EEIMAACEKASIAD
+1090 EEIMAACEKASIAG

-1128 RQRLGLARMFLH
+1128 RQRLGLARVFLH

-1169 RAGKTVLLVSHRPSA
+1169 RVGKTVLLVSHRPSA

>member
-1 MNENGED
+1 
-8 VFDKRLLSMV
+8 MV

-29 ALQWAALACNIA
+29 AFQWVALACNIA
-41 LFVVIGLFL
+41 LFMVIGLFL

-65 VLAASAVAIVV
+65 VLAASAAAIVV

-218 YSADARKHEEM
+218 YSADAHKHEEM

-263 MGMIAVLWQF
+263 VGMISVLWQF

-354 VLEGVDFSVQC
+354 VLEGVDFSAPR

-382 AGILSGAYARY
+382 AGILSGANARY
-393 AGEVSIGGIDLRDI
+393 AGGVSIGGIDLRDI
-407 SAESLRKTITTVPFS
+407 SAESLRKTVTTVPFS

-429 LRSNLLLAKPDAGDE
+429 LRANLLLAKPDASDD

-451 KCRLAGFVLES
+451 KCRLAGFVRES
-462 GGLDMEI
+462 GGLDMGI

-533 LSAIEHADEIYVLE
+533 LSVIEHADEIYVLE

-577 EAFAQGDGEDA
+577 EAFAQGDGEA
-588 PGAGAGAATSVAAD
+588 ASGAGAGVGTAASVAAD

-609 ASGATST
+609 ASGATPTPSA
-616 LGASVTEPPCEANEP
+616 GAPEPPYEADEP
-631 VQSAGADRRG
+631 VQPASADRRG
-641 ASGTAAPRRRSNFS
+641 ASGAAAPRRRSNFS
-655 IMVRLVGLTRPL
+655 IMARLVGLTRPL
-667 LSVMAL
+667 LPVMAL
-673 AIALGVLGFL
+673 AIVLGVLGFL

-696 LDAAGSWGVV
+696 LNAAGSWGVV

-796 SVAMV
+796 SVVMV
-801 AFTATLSPLLAVY
+801 AFTATLSPLLAAY

-857 GLRETLQFGRADDRA
+857 GLRETLQFGRAGDRA
-872 RELSCRMNSL
+872 CELACRMSDL

-905 ALDMGMLL
+905 ALDIGMLL
-913 AAMHLANGGMIAFGP
+913 AAMHLANSGTIAFGP

-972 TEEIEE
+972 TVEIED
-978 GASLDGFDGA
+978 GVSLDGFYGV

-1033 MRFWDADSGAIEV
+1033 MRFWDVSSGAIEV
-1046 SGYDVRRVATASL
+1046 SGRDVRRVATASL

-1104 FVRRLPAGL
+1104 FVHRLPAGL

-1128 RQRLGLARMFLH
+1128 RQRLGLARVFLH

-1184 AAIADATYSVEHGRV
+1184 AAIADVTYSVEHGRV

>member
-1 MNENGED
+1 M
-8 VFDKRLLSMV
+8 
-18 PGAVKFIVADV
+18 
-29 ALQWAALACNIA
+29 
-41 LFVVIGLFL
+41 
-50 QATLEGAAD
+50 
-59 AGMAIG
+59 
-65 VLAASAVAIVV
+65 
-76 RMVCQTAA
+76 
-84 QRMGRK
+84 
-90 AASCA
+90 
-95 KCSIRQQVYDKLAAL
+95 
-110 GPAYSETVATA
+110 
-121 VAVQVSV
+121 
-128 EGTEQLESY
+128 
-137 FGQYLPQLFYALLA
+137 
-151 PLTLFVAL
+151 
-159 SPLSLPAA
+159 
-167 VALLVCV
+167 
-174 PLIPASI
+174 
-181 VCVQKIARRTMRNY
+181 
-195 WGSYTDLG
+195 
-203 SMFLEAI
+203 
-210 QGLTTLKI
+210 
-218 YSADARKHEEM
+218 
-229 NGAAESFRKATMRLL
+229 
-244 TMQLNSITVM
+244 
-254 DLFAFGGAA
+254 
-263 MGMIAVLWQF
+263 
-273 SCGAATFAAA
+273 
-283 FSIVFL
+283 
-289 SSEFFIPMRTLGSF
+289 
-303 FHTAMGGMAAAEKM
+303 
-317 YAILD
+317 
-322 APLPVDGAREVDPR
+322 
-336 DARVECRGVG
+336 
-346 YSYDGKRQ
+346 
-354 VLEGVDFSVQC
+354 LEGVDFSAPR

-382 AGILSGAYARY
+382 AGILSGANARY
-393 AGEVSIGGIDLRDI
+393 VGEVSIGGIDLRDI
-407 SAESLRKTITTVPFS
+407 SAESLRKTVTTVPFS

-429 LRSNLLLAKPDAGDE
+429 LRANLLLAKPDASDD

-451 KCRLAGFVLES
+451 KCRLAGFVRES

-577 EAFAQGDGEDA
+577 EAFAQGDGEAASD
-588 PGAGAGAATSVAAD
+588 AGAVAGGGEGAS
-602 VGATPRA
+602 A
-609 ASGATST
+609 ASGADV
-616 LGASVTEPPCEANEP
+616 LEPPCEADEL
-631 VQSAGADRRG
+631 VQPAGADRRG
-641 ASGTAAPRRRSNFS
+641 TSGTAAPRRRSNFS
-655 IMVRLVGLTRPL
+655 IMARLVGLTRPL
-667 LSVMAL
+667 LPVMAL
-673 AIALGVLGFL
+673 AIVLGVLGFL

-696 LDAAGSWGVV
+696 LNAAGSWGVV

-714 VVVCGVVRGPL
+714 VVVFGVVRGPL

-796 SVAMV
+796 SVVMV
-801 AFTATLSPLLAVY
+801 AFTATLSPLLAAY

-820 VVGIAVP
+820 VVGIVVP

-872 RELSCRMNSL
+872 LELACRMSDL

-913 AAMHLANGGMIAFGP
+913 AAMHLANGGVVAFGP

-972 TEEIEE
+972 TEEIED
-978 GASLDGFDGA
+978 GVSLDRFSGA
-988 AASHVDFSYGDA
+988 MASHVDFSYGDA
-1000 CVLSDVEL
+1000 CVLSDVDL

-1033 MRFWDADSGAIEV
+1033 MRFWDVSSGAIEV
-1046 SGYDVRRVATASL
+1046 SGRDVRRVATASL

-1090 EEIMAACEKASIAD
+1090 AEIMVACEKASIAG

-1128 RQRLGLARMFLH
+1128 RQRLGLARVFLH

-1184 AAIADATYSVEHGRV
+1184 AAIADVTYSVEHGRV

>member
-1 MNENGED
+1 
-8 VFDKRLLSMV
+8 MV

-29 ALQWAALACNIA
+29 AFQWVALACNIA
-41 LFVVIGLFL
+41 LFMVIGLFL
-50 QATLEGAAD
+50 QAALEGAVD

-110 GPAYSETVATA
+110 GPAYSETVAPA

-128 EGTEQLESY
+128 EGIEQLESY

-263 MGMIAVLWQF
+263 VGMIAVLWQF

-336 DARVECRGVG
+336 DAGVECRGVG

-354 VLEGVDFSVQC
+354 VLEGVDFSAPR

-382 AGILSGAYARY
+382 AGILSGANARY

-407 SAESLRKTITTVPFS
+407 SAESLRKTVTTVPFS

-429 LRSNLLLAKPDAGDE
+429 LRANLLLAKLDASDD

-451 KCRLAGFVLES
+451 KCRLAGFVRES

-577 EAFAQGDGEDA
+577 EAFAQGDGEADSD
-588 PGAGAGAATSVAAD
+588 AGAVAGGGAS
-602 VGATPRA
+602 A
-609 ASGATST
+609 ASGA
-616 LGASVTEPPCEANEP
+616 SVPEPPCEADEP
-631 VQSAGADRRG
+631 VQPAGDARRGKAGA
-641 ASGTAAPRRRSNFS
+641 APPRRRSNFS
-655 IMVRLVGLTRPL
+655 IMARLVGLTRPL
-667 LSVMAL
+667 LPVMAL
-673 AIALGVLGFL
+673 AIVLGVLGFL

-696 LDAAGSWGVV
+696 LNAAGSWGVV

-783 AHTLSPAAIALIV
+783 AHTLSPAAIALVV
-796 SVAMV
+796 SVVMV
-801 AFTATLSPLLAVY
+801 AFTATLSPLLAAY

-857 GLRETLQFGRADDRA
+857 GLRETLQFGRAGDRA
-872 RELSCRMNSL
+872 CELTCRMSSL

-913 AAMHLANGGMIAFGP
+913 AAMHLANSGTIAFGP

-972 TEEIEE
+972 TVEIED
-978 GASLDGFDGA
+978 GVSLDGFSGA
-988 AASHVDFSYGDA
+988 MASHVDFSYGDA

-1033 MRFWDADSGAIEV
+1033 MRFWDVSSGAIEV
-1046 SGYDVRRVATASL
+1046 SGRDVRRVTTASL

-1078 DNLAFAKPGASD
+1078 DNLSFAKPGASD
-1090 EEIMAACEKASIAD
+1090 EEIMASCEKASIAG

-1128 RQRLGLARMFLH
+1128 RQRLGLARVFLH

>member
-1 MNENGED
+1 
-8 VFDKRLLSMV
+8 MV

-29 ALQWAALACNIA
+29 AFQWVALACNIA
-41 LFVVIGLFL
+41 LFMVIGLFL

-65 VLAASAVAIVV
+65 VLGASAAAIVV
-76 RMVCQTAA
+76 RMACQTAA

-263 MGMIAVLWQF
+263 VGMIAVLWQF

-354 VLEGVDFSVQC
+354 VLEGVDFSAPR

-382 AGILSGAYARY
+382 AGILSGANARY

-407 SAESLRKTITTVPFS
+407 SAESLRKTVTTVPFS

-429 LRSNLLLAKPDAGDE
+429 LRANLLLAKPDASDD

-451 KCRLAGFVLES
+451 KCRLAGFARES

-559 LLARG
+559 LLACG

-577 EAFAQGDGEDA
+577 EAFAQGDGEAASD
-588 PGAGAGAATSVAAD
+588 AGAAAGGGE
-602 VGATPRA
+602 GASA
-609 ASGATST
+609 ASGADV
-616 LGASVTEPPCEANEP
+616 LEPPCEADEL
-631 VQSAGADRRG
+631 VQPAGADRRG
-641 ASGTAAPRRRSNFS
+641 TSGTAAPRRRSNFS
-655 IMVRLVGLTRPL
+655 IMARLVGLTRPL
-667 LSVMAL
+667 LPVMAL
-673 AIALGVLGFL
+673 AIVLGVLGFL

-696 LDAAGSWGVV
+696 LNAAGSWGVV
-706 PLGVACAL
+706 PLGVACVL

-783 AHTLSPAAIALIV
+783 AHTLSPAAIALVV
-796 SVAMV
+796 SVVMV
-801 AFTATLSPLLAVY
+801 AFTATLSPLLAAY

-872 RELSCRMNSL
+872 RELACRMSSL

-913 AAMHLANGGMIAFGP
+913 AAMHLANSGAIAFGP

-972 TEEIEE
+972 TEEIED
-978 GASLDGFDGA
+978 GVSLDRFSGA
-988 AASHVDFSYGDA
+988 MASHVDFSYGDA
-1000 CVLSDVEL
+1000 CVLSDVDL

-1033 MRFWDADSGAIEV
+1033 MRFWDVSSGAIEV
-1046 SGYDVRRVATASL
+1046 SGRDVRRVATASL

-1090 EEIMAACEKASIAD
+1090 EEIMVACEKASIAD

-1128 RQRLGLARMFLH
+1128 RQRLGLARVFLH

>member
-1 MNENGED
+1 
-8 VFDKRLLSMV
+8 MV

-29 ALQWAALACNIA
+29 AFQWVALACNIA

-263 MGMIAVLWQF
+263 VGMIAVLWQF

-336 DARVECRGVG
+336 DARVECCGVG

-354 VLEGVDFSVQC
+354 VLEGVDFSAPR

-382 AGILSGAYARY
+382 AGILSGANARY

-407 SAESLRKTITTVPFS
+407 SAESLRKTVTTVPFS

-429 LRSNLLLAKPDAGDE
+429 LRENLLLAKPDASDD
-444 ELWGALA
+444 ELWEALA
-451 KCRLAGFVLES
+451 KCRLAGFARES

-571 ESQSQL
+571 KSQSQL
-577 EAFAQGDGEDA
+577 EAFAQGDGE
-588 PGAGAGAATSVAAD
+588 
-602 VGATPRA
+602 A
-609 ASGATST
+609 ASGETAIPGASATLGEGAT
-616 LGASVTEPPCEANEP
+616 LGAGVPESPHEADEP
-631 VQSAGADRRG
+631 VQPAGDARRG
-641 ASGTAAPRRRSNFS
+641 KAGTAAPRRRSNFS
-655 IMVRLVGLTRPL
+655 IMARLVGLTRPL
-667 LSVMAL
+667 LPVMAL
-673 AIALGVLGFL
+673 AIVLGVLGFL
-683 AAIFLTV
+683 AAIFLIV
-690 FAAYGL
+690 FAACGL
-696 LDAAGSWGVV
+696 LGAAGSWDVV

-714 VVVCGVVRGPL
+714 VAVCGVVRGPL

-783 AHTLSPAAIALIV
+783 AHTLSPAAIALVV
-796 SVAMV
+796 SVVMV
-801 AFTATLSPLLAVY
+801 AFTATLSPLLAAY

-841 RDAIGSM
+841 RDAIGSI

-872 RELSCRMNSL
+872 LELACRMSDL

-913 AAMHLANGGMIAFGP
+913 AAMHLANGGVVAFGP

-972 TEEIEE
+972 TVEIED
-978 GASLDGFDGA
+978 GVSLDGFYGV

-1033 MRFWDADSGAIEV
+1033 MRFWDVSSGAIEV
-1046 SGYDVRRVATASL
+1046 SGRDVRRVATASL

-1078 DNLAFAKPGASD
+1078 DNLSFAKPGASD
-1090 EEIMAACEKASIAD
+1090 AEIMAACEKASIAD
-1104 FVRRLPAGL
+1104 FVRRLPSGL

-1128 RQRLGLARMFLH
+1128 RQRLGLARVFLH

-1169 RAGKTVLLVSHRPSA
+1169 RTGKTVLLVSHRPSA

>member
-1 MNENGED
+1 M
-8 VFDKRLLSMV
+8 
-18 PGAVKFIVADV
+18 
-29 ALQWAALACNIA
+29 
-41 LFVVIGLFL
+41 
-50 QATLEGAAD
+50 
-59 AGMAIG
+59 
-65 VLAASAVAIVV
+65 
-76 RMVCQTAA
+76 
-84 QRMGRK
+84 
-90 AASCA
+90 
-95 KCSIRQQVYDKLAAL
+95 
-110 GPAYSETVATA
+110 
-121 VAVQVSV
+121 
-128 EGTEQLESY
+128 
-137 FGQYLPQLFYALLA
+137 
-151 PLTLFVAL
+151 
-159 SPLSLPAA
+159 
-167 VALLVCV
+167 
-174 PLIPASI
+174 
-181 VCVQKIARRTMRNY
+181 
-195 WGSYTDLG
+195 
-203 SMFLEAI
+203 
-210 QGLTTLKI
+210 
-218 YSADARKHEEM
+218 
-229 NGAAESFRKATMRLL
+229 
-244 TMQLNSITVM
+244 
-254 DLFAFGGAA
+254 
-263 MGMIAVLWQF
+263 
-273 SCGAATFAAA
+273 
-283 FSIVFL
+283 
-289 SSEFFIPMRTLGSF
+289 
-303 FHTAMGGMAAAEKM
+303 
-317 YAILD
+317 
-322 APLPVDGAREVDPR
+322 
-336 DARVECRGVG
+336 
-346 YSYDGKRQ
+346 
-354 VLEGVDFSVQC
+354 
-365 GSFIGVT
+365 
-372 GESGSGKSTL
+372 
-382 AGILSGAYARY
+382 
-393 AGEVSIGGIDLRDI
+393 
-407 SAESLRKTITTVPFS
+407 
-422 SYVFKGT
+422 
-429 LRSNLLLAKPDAGDE
+429 
-444 ELWGALA
+444 
-451 KCRLAGFVLES
+451 
-462 GGLDMEI
+462 
-469 AAEGANL
+469 
-476 SGGQRQRL
+476 
-484 AFARALLHDSPIYI
+484 
-498 FDEAT
+498 
-503 SNIDA
+503 
-508 ESEAAIISAARE
+508 
-520 LAGSHTVIMISHR
+520 
-533 LSAIEHADEIYVLE
+533 
-547 QGKLVEH
+547 
-554 GTHSQ
+554 
-559 LLARG
+559 
-564 CAYARLW
+564 
-571 ESQSQL
+571 
-577 EAFAQGDGEDA
+577 EAFAQGDGEAASDA
-588 PGAGAGAATSVAAD
+588 GAVAGAATSVAAD
-602 VGATPRA
+602 VGATP
-609 ASGATST
+609 TP
-616 LGASVTEPPCEANEP
+616 GASVPQPPHEADEL
-631 VQSAGADRRG
+631 VQPAGADRRG
-641 ASGTAAPRRRSNFS
+641 TSGTAAPRRRSNFS
-655 IMVRLVGLTRPL
+655 IMARLVGLTRPL
-667 LSVMAL
+667 LPVMAL

-696 LDAAGSWGVV
+696 LNAAGSWGVV

-796 SVAMV
+796 SVVMV
-801 AFTATLSPLLAVY
+801 AFTATLSPLLAAY

-872 RELSCRMNSL
+872 LELACRMSDL

-913 AAMHLANGGMIAFGP
+913 AAMHLANGGVVAFGP

-972 TEEIEE
+972 TVEIED
-978 GASLDGFDGA
+978 GVSLDGFSGA

-1033 MRFWDADSGAIEV
+1033 MRFWDVSSGAIEV
-1046 SGYDVRRVATASL
+1046 SGRDVRRVATASL

-1078 DNLAFAKPGASD
+1078 DNLAFAKPGACD
-1090 EEIMAACEKASIAD
+1090 AEIMAACEKASIAD
-1104 FVRRLPAGL
+1104 FVRRLPSGL

-1128 RQRLGLARMFLH
+1128 RQRLGLARVFLH

>member
-1 MNENGED
+1 
-8 VFDKRLLSMV
+8 MV

-29 ALQWAALACNIA
+29 AFQWVALACNIA
-41 LFVVIGLFL
+41 LFMVIGLFL

-65 VLAASAVAIVV
+65 VLGASAVAIVV

-263 MGMIAVLWQF
+263 VGMIAVLWQF

-354 VLEGVDFSVQC
+354 VLEGVDFSAPR

-382 AGILSGAYARY
+382 AGILSGANARY
-393 AGEVSIGGIDLRDI
+393 AGNVSIGGVDLRDI
-407 SAESLRKTITTVPFS
+407 SAESLRKTVTTVPFS

-429 LRSNLLLAKPDAGDE
+429 LRANLLLAKPDASDD

-451 KCRLAGFVLES
+451 KCRLAGFVRES

-564 CAYARLW
+564 CAYVRLW

-577 EAFAQGDGEDA
+577 EAFAQGDGEAASGETAA
-588 PGAGAGAATSVAAD
+588 PG
-602 VGATPRA
+602 A
-609 ASGATST
+609 ASGACAT
-616 LGASVTEPPCEANEP
+616 LGAGVLEMPCEADELVKP
-631 VQSAGADRRG
+631 ASADRRG
-641 ASGTAAPRRRSNFS
+641 ASGTTAPRRRSNFS
-655 IMVRLVGLTRPL
+655 IMARLVGLTRPL
-667 LSVMAL
+667 LPVMAL
-673 AIALGVLGFL
+673 AIVLGVFGFL

-696 LDAAGSWGVV
+696 LNAAGSWGVV

-796 SVAMV
+796 SVVMV
-801 AFTATLSPLLAVY
+801 AFTATLSSLLAAY

-872 RELSCRMNSL
+872 LELACRMSDL

-913 AAMHLANGGMIAFGP
+913 AAMHLANGGVVAFGP

-972 TEEIEE
+972 TVEIED
-978 GASLDGFDGA
+978 GVSLDGFSGA

-1033 MRFWDADSGAIEV
+1033 MRFWDVSSGAIEV
-1046 SGYDVRRVATASL
+1046 SGRDVRRVATASL

-1078 DNLAFAKPGASD
+1078 DNLAFAKPGACD
-1090 EEIMAACEKASIAD
+1090 AEIMAACEKASIAD
-1104 FVRRLPAGL
+1104 FVRRLPSGL

-1128 RQRLGLARMFLH
+1128 RQRLGLARVFLH

>member
-1 MNENGED
+1 M
-8 VFDKRLLSMV
+8 FDKRLLSMV

-29 ALQWAALACNIA
+29 AFQWVALACNIA
-41 LFVVIGLFL
+41 LFMVIGLFL
-50 QATLEGAAD
+50 QATLECAVD

-65 VLAASAVAIVV
+65 VLAASAAAIVV

-84 QRMGRK
+84 QRMGGK

-174 PLIPASI
+174 PLIPTSI

-254 DLFAFGGAA
+254 DFFAFGGAA
-263 MGMIAVLWQF
+263 VGMIAVLWQF

-354 VLEGVDFSVQC
+354 VLEGVDFSAPR

-382 AGILSGAYARY
+382 AGILSGANARY

-407 SAESLRKTITTVPFS
+407 SAESLRKTVTTVPFS

-429 LRSNLLLAKPDAGDE
+429 LRTNLLLAKPDASDD

-451 KCRLAGFVLES
+451 KCRLAGFVRES

-547 QGKLVEH
+547 QGKLVEC

-577 EAFAQGDGEDA
+577 EAFAQGDGEAASDA
-588 PGAGAGAATSVAAD
+588 GAVAGGGEGASADSGAGV
-602 VGATPRA
+602 
-609 ASGATST
+609 
-616 LGASVTEPPCEANEP
+616 LEMPCEADELVEP
-631 VQSAGADRRG
+631 ASADRRG

-655 IMVRLVGLTRPL
+655 IMARLVALTRPL
-667 LSVMAL
+667 LPVMAL
-673 AIALGVLGFL
+673 AIVLGVLGFL

-696 LDAAGSWGVV
+696 LNAADSWGVV

-783 AHTLSPAAIALIV
+783 AHTLSPAAIALVV
-796 SVAMV
+796 SVVIV
-801 AFTATLSPLLAVY
+801 AFTATLSPLLAAY

-848 NAFVLDSLR
+848 NAFMLDSLR

-872 RELSCRMNSL
+872 LELACRMSDL

-913 AAMHLANGGMIAFGP
+913 AAMHLANGGVVAFGP

-965 VLDESPQ
+965 VLDENPQ
-972 TEEIEE
+972 TVEIED
-978 GASLDGFDGA
+978 GVSLDRFSGA

-1000 CVLSDVEL
+1000 CVLSDVDL
-1008 SIQPGQVVRIAGRSG
+1008 SIQPGQVVRIVGRSG

-1033 MRFWDADSGAIEV
+1033 MRFWDVSSGAIEV
-1046 SGYDVRRVATASL
+1046 SGRDVRRVATASL

-1090 EEIMAACEKASIAD
+1090 AEIMVACEKASIAG

-1128 RQRLGLARMFLH
+1128 RQRLGLARVFLH

-1184 AAIADATYSVEHGRV
+1184 AAIADATYSVEHGRM

>member
-1 MNENGED
+1 M
-8 VFDKRLLSMV
+8 
-18 PGAVKFIVADV
+18 
-29 ALQWAALACNIA
+29 
-41 LFVVIGLFL
+41 
-50 QATLEGAAD
+50 
-59 AGMAIG
+59 
-65 VLAASAVAIVV
+65 
-76 RMVCQTAA
+76 
-84 QRMGRK
+84 
-90 AASCA
+90 
-95 KCSIRQQVYDKLAAL
+95 
-110 GPAYSETVATA
+110 
-121 VAVQVSV
+121 
-128 EGTEQLESY
+128 
-137 FGQYLPQLFYALLA
+137 
-151 PLTLFVAL
+151 
-159 SPLSLPAA
+159 
-167 VALLVCV
+167 ALLVCV

-263 MGMIAVLWQF
+263 VGMIAVLWQF

-336 DARVECRGVG
+336 DARVECCGVG

-354 VLEGVDFSVQC
+354 VLEGVDFSAPR

-382 AGILSGAYARY
+382 AGILSGANARY

-407 SAESLRKTITTVPFS
+407 SAESLRKTVTTVPFS

-429 LRSNLLLAKPDAGDE
+429 LRENLLLAKPDASDD
-444 ELWGALA
+444 ELWEALA
-451 KCRLAGFVLES
+451 KCRLAGFARES

-577 EAFAQGDGEDA
+577 EAFAQGDGE
-588 PGAGAGAATSVAAD
+588 
-602 VGATPRA
+602 A
-609 ASGATST
+609 ASGETAIPGASATLGEGAT
-616 LGASVTEPPCEANEP
+616 LGAGVPESPHEADEP
-631 VQSAGADRRG
+631 VQPAGDARRG
-641 ASGTAAPRRRSNFS
+641 KAGTAAPRRRSNFS
-655 IMVRLVGLTRPL
+655 IMARLVGLTRPL
-667 LSVMAL
+667 LPVMAL
-673 AIALGVLGFL
+673 AIVLGVLGFL
-683 AAIFLTV
+683 AAIFLIV
-690 FAAYGL
+690 FAACGL
-696 LDAAGSWGVV
+696 LGAAGSWDVV

-714 VVVCGVVRGPL
+714 VAVCGVVRGPL

-796 SVAMV
+796 SVVMV
-801 AFTATLSPLLAVY
+801 AFTATLSPLLAAY

-841 RDAIGSM
+841 RDAIGSI

-872 RELSCRMNSL
+872 LELACRMSDL

-913 AAMHLANGGMIAFGP
+913 AAMHLANGGVVAFGP

-972 TEEIEE
+972 TVEIED
-978 GASLDGFDGA
+978 GVSLDGFYGV

-1033 MRFWDADSGAIEV
+1033 MRFWDVSSGAIEV
-1046 SGYDVRRVATASL
+1046 SGRDVRRVATASL

-1078 DNLAFAKPGASD
+1078 DNLSFAKPGASD
-1090 EEIMAACEKASIAD
+1090 AEIMAACEKASIAD
-1104 FVRRLPAGL
+1104 FVRRLPSGL

-1128 RQRLGLARMFLH
+1128 RQRLGLARVFLH

-1169 RAGKTVLLVSHRPSA
+1169 RTGKTVLLVSHRPSA

>member
-1 MNENGED
+1 
-8 VFDKRLLSMV
+8 MV
-18 PGAVKFIVADV
+18 PDAVKFIVADV
-29 ALQWAALACNIA
+29 AFQWVALACNIA
-41 LFVVIGLFL
+41 LFMVIGLFL

-65 VLAASAVAIVV
+65 VLAASAAAIVV

-159 SPLSLPAA
+159 APLSLPAA

-263 MGMIAVLWQF
+263 VGMIAVLWQF

-322 APLPVDGAREVDPR
+322 APLPVDGAREVDQR
-336 DARVECRGVG
+336 DAGVECRGVG

-354 VLEGVDFSVQC
+354 VLEGVDFSAPR

-382 AGILSGAYARY
+382 AGILSGANARY

-407 SAESLRKTITTVPFS
+407 SAESLRKTVTTVPFS

-429 LRSNLLLAKPDAGDE
+429 LRANLLLAKPDASDD

-451 KCRLAGFVLES
+451 KCRLAGFVRES

-577 EAFAQGDGEDA
+577 EAFAQGDGEAASD
-588 PGAGAGAATSVAAD
+588 AGAVAGGGEGAS
-602 VGATPRA
+602 A
-609 ASGATST
+609 ASGADV
-616 LGASVTEPPCEANEP
+616 LEPPCEADEL
-631 VQSAGADRRG
+631 VQPAGADRRG
-641 ASGTAAPRRRSNFS
+641 TSGTAAPRRRSNFS
-655 IMVRLVGLTRPL
+655 IMARLVGLTRPL
-667 LSVMAL
+667 LPVMAL
-673 AIALGVLGFL
+673 AIVLGVLGFL

-696 LDAAGSWGVV
+696 LNAAGSWGVV

-796 SVAMV
+796 SVVMV
-801 AFTATLSPLLAVY
+801 AFTATLSPLLAAY

-820 VVGIAVP
+820 VVGIVVP

-872 RELSCRMNSL
+872 LELACRMSDL

-913 AAMHLANGGMIAFGP
+913 AAMHLANGGVVAFGP

-972 TEEIEE
+972 TEEIED
-978 GASLDGFDGA
+978 GVSLDRFSGA
-988 AASHVDFSYGDA
+988 MASHVDFSYGDA
-1000 CVLSDVEL
+1000 CVLSDVDL

-1033 MRFWDADSGAIEV
+1033 MRFWDVSSGAIEV
-1046 SGYDVRRVATASL
+1046 SGRDVRRVATASL

-1090 EEIMAACEKASIAD
+1090 AEIMVACEKASIAG

-1128 RQRLGLARMFLH
+1128 RQRLGLARVFLH

-1184 AAIADATYSVEHGRV
+1184 AAIADVTYSVEHGRV

>member
-18 PGAVKFIVADV
+18 PGTVKFIVADV
-29 ALQWAALACNIA
+29 ALQWVALACNIA

-65 VLAASAVAIVV
+65 VIAASAVAIVV

-137 FGQYLPQLFYALLA
+137 FGQDLPQLFYALLA

-159 SPLSLPAA
+159 APLSLPAA

-174 PLIPASI
+174 PLIPASV

-263 MGMIAVLWQF
+263 VGMIAALWQF

-322 APLPVDGAREVDPR
+322 APLPVDGACEVDPH
-336 DARVECRGVG
+336 DARVKCRGVW

-354 VLEGVDFSVQC
+354 VLEGVDFSAPC

-382 AGILSGAYARY
+382 AGILSGANARY

-429 LRSNLLLAKPDAGDE
+429 LRSNLLLAKSDAGDE

-451 KCRLAGFVLES
+451 KCRLAGFVRES

-469 AAEGANL
+469 AAEGAN
-476 SGGQRQRL
+476 
-484 AFARALLHDSPIYI
+484 
-498 FDEAT
+498 
-503 SNIDA
+503 
-508 ESEAAIISAARE
+508 
-520 LAGSHTVIMISHR
+520 
-533 LSAIEHADEIYVLE
+533 
-547 QGKLVEH
+547 
-554 GTHSQ
+554 
-559 LLARG
+559 
-564 CAYARLW
+564 
-571 ESQSQL
+571 
-577 EAFAQGDGEDA
+577 
-588 PGAGAGAATSVAAD
+588 
-602 VGATPRA
+602 
-609 ASGATST
+609 
-616 LGASVTEPPCEANEP
+616 
-631 VQSAGADRRG
+631 
-641 ASGTAAPRRRSNFS
+641 
-655 IMVRLVGLTRPL
+655 
-667 LSVMAL
+667 
-673 AIALGVLGFL
+673 
-683 AAIFLTV
+683 
-690 FAAYGL
+690 
-696 LDAAGSWGVV
+696 
-706 PLGVACAL
+706 
-714 VVVCGVVRGPL
+714 
-725 RYGEQLCNHY
+725 
-735 LAFKILALVRD
+735 
-746 KVFGKMRTLAP
+746 
-757 AKLEGRDKGDLVSL
+757 
-771 LTGDIELLEVFY
+771 
-783 AHTLSPAAIALIV
+783 
-796 SVAMV
+796 
-801 AFTATLSPLLAVY
+801 
-814 AAFSYA
+814 
-820 VVGIAVP
+820 
-827 WISSKAS
+827 
-834 GTGGREV
+834 
-841 RDAIGSM
+841 
-848 NAFVLDSLR
+848 
-857 GLRETLQFGRADDRA
+857 
-872 RELSCRMNSL
+872 
-882 AKVEGRL
+882 
-889 KDRTAVAMAA
+889 
-899 TGAVVL
+899 
-905 ALDMGMLL
+905 
-913 AAMHLANGGMIAFGP
+913 
-928 AAIACAALMSSF
+928 
-940 GPVIAVANLGS
+940 
-951 TLQQTLASGARVLD
+951 
-965 VLDESPQ
+965 
-972 TEEIEE
+972 
-978 GASLDGFDGA
+978 
-988 AASHVDFSYGDA
+988 
-1000 CVLSDVEL
+1000 
-1008 SIQPGQVVRIAGRSG
+1008 
-1023 SGKSTLLKLF
+1023 
-1033 MRFWDADSGAIEV
+1033 
-1046 SGYDVRRVATASL
+1046 
-1059 RQVEGFMTQET
+1059 
-1070 HLFAGTVR
+1070 
-1078 DNLAFAKPGASD
+1078 
-1090 EEIMAACEKASIAD
+1090 
-1104 FVRRLPAGL
+1104 
-1113 DTQVGELGDALSGGE
+1113 LSGGE

-1155 ALNEAAVLRALADN
+1155 ALNEAAVLRALAGN

-1184 AAIADATYSVEHGRV
+1184 TAIADATYSVEHGRV

>member
-1 MNENGED
+1 
-8 VFDKRLLSMV
+8 MV

-29 ALQWAALACNIA
+29 AFQWVALACNIA
-41 LFVVIGLFL
+41 LFMVIGLFL
-50 QATLEGAAD
+50 QATLEGAVD

-65 VLAASAVAIVV
+65 VLAASAAAIVV
-76 RMVCQTAA
+76 RMVCQTTS

-263 MGMIAVLWQF
+263 VGMIAVLWQF

-336 DARVECRGVG
+336 DAGVECRGVG

-354 VLEGVDFSVQC
+354 VLEGVDFSAPR

-382 AGILSGAYARY
+382 AGILSGANARY

-407 SAESLRKTITTVPFS
+407 SAESLRKTVTTVPFS

-429 LRSNLLLAKPDAGDE
+429 VRANLLLAKPDASDD

-451 KCRLAGFVLES
+451 KCRLAGFVRES

-533 LSAIEHADEIYVLE
+533 LSVIEHADEIYVLE
-547 QGKLVEH
+547 QGKLMEH

-577 EAFAQGDGEDA
+577 EAFAQGDGEAASGETAA
-588 PGAGAGAATSVAAD
+588 PG
-602 VGATPRA
+602 A
-609 ASGATST
+609 ASGACAT
-616 LGASVTEPPCEANEP
+616 LGAGVLEMPCEADELVKP
-631 VQSAGADRRG
+631 ASADRRG

-655 IMVRLVGLTRPL
+655 IMARLVGLTRPL
-667 LSVMAL
+667 LPVMAL
-673 AIALGVLGFL
+673 AIVLGVFGFL

-696 LDAAGSWGVV
+696 LNAAGSWGVV

-796 SVAMV
+796 SVVMV
-801 AFTATLSPLLAVY
+801 AFTATLSPLLAAY

-872 RELSCRMNSL
+872 LELACRMSDL

-913 AAMHLANGGMIAFGP
+913 AAMHLANGGVVAFGP

-972 TEEIEE
+972 TVEIED
-978 GASLDGFDGA
+978 GVSLDGFSGA

-1033 MRFWDADSGAIEV
+1033 MRFWDVSSGAIEV
-1046 SGYDVRRVATASL
+1046 SGRDVRRVATASL

-1078 DNLAFAKPGASD
+1078 DNLAFAKPGACD
-1090 EEIMAACEKASIAD
+1090 AEIMAACEKASIAD
-1104 FVRRLPAGL
+1104 FVRRLPSGL

-1128 RQRLGLARMFLH
+1128 RQRLGLARVFLH

>member
-1 MNENGED
+1 
-8 VFDKRLLSMV
+8 MV

-29 ALQWAALACNIA
+29 AFQWVALACNIA
-41 LFVVIGLFL
+41 LFMVIGLFL
-50 QATLEGAAD
+50 QTTLEGAAD

-65 VLAASAVAIVV
+65 VLGASAAAIVV

-159 SPLSLPAA
+159 APLSLPAA

-254 DLFAFGGAA
+254 DLFTFGGAA
-263 MGMIAVLWQF
+263 VGMIAVLWQF

-336 DARVECRGVG
+336 DAGVECRGVG

-354 VLEGVDFSVQC
+354 VLEGVDFSAPR

-382 AGILSGAYARY
+382 AGILSGANARY

-407 SAESLRKTITTVPFS
+407 SAESLRKTVTTVPFS

-429 LRSNLLLAKPDAGDE
+429 VRANLLLAKPDASDD
-444 ELWGALA
+444 ELWEALA
-451 KCRLAGFVLES
+451 KCRLAGFARES

-554 GTHSQ
+554 GAHSQ

-577 EAFAQGDGEDA
+577 EAFAQGGGEAASD
-588 PGAGAGAATSVAAD
+588 AGAVVGGD
-602 VGATPRA
+602 EGATPGASVPQPPHEADEPVQPASADRLG
-609 ASGATST
+609 ASGA
-616 LGASVTEPPCEANEP
+616 
-631 VQSAGADRRG
+631 
-641 ASGTAAPRRRSNFS
+641 AAPRRRSNFS
-655 IMVRLVGLTRPL
+655 IMARLVGLTRPL
-667 LSVMAL
+667 LPVMAL
-673 AIALGVLGFL
+673 AIVLGVLGFL

-696 LDAAGSWGVV
+696 LGAAGSWGVV
-706 PLGVACAL
+706 PLGAACAL

-796 SVAMV
+796 SVVMV
-801 AFTATLSPLLAVY
+801 AFTATLSPLLAAY

-872 RELSCRMNSL
+872 RELACRMSDL

-913 AAMHLANGGMIAFGP
+913 AAMHLANGGVVAFGP
-928 AAIACAALMSSF
+928 AAIACTALMSSF

-972 TEEIEE
+972 TVEIED
-978 GASLDGFDGA
+978 GVSLDGFSGA
-988 AASHVDFSYGDA
+988 TASHVDFSYGDA

-1008 SIQPGQVVRIAGRSG
+1008 SVQPGQVVRIAGRSG

-1033 MRFWDADSGAIEV
+1033 MRFWDVSSGAIEV
-1046 SGYDVRRVATASL
+1046 SGRDVRRVATASL

-1090 EEIMAACEKASIAD
+1090 EEIMVACEKASIAD
-1104 FVRRLPAGL
+1104 FVRRLPSGL

-1128 RQRLGLARMFLH
+1128 RQRLGLARVFLH

-1184 AAIADATYSVEHGRV
+1184 AAIADVTYSVEHGRV

>member
-1 MNENGED
+1 
-8 VFDKRLLSMV
+8 MV

-29 ALQWAALACNIA
+29 AFQWVALACNIA
-41 LFVVIGLFL
+41 LFIVIGLFL

-65 VLAASAVAIVV
+65 VLAASAAAIVV

-263 MGMIAVLWQF
+263 VGMIAVLWQF

-336 DARVECRGVG
+336 DAGVECRGVG

-354 VLEGVDFSVQC
+354 VLEGVDFSAPR

-382 AGILSGAYARY
+382 AGILSGSNARY

-407 SAESLRKTITTVPFS
+407 SAESLCKTITTVPFS

-429 LRSNLLLAKPDAGDE
+429 VRANLLLAKPDASDD
-444 ELWGALA
+444 ELWEALA
-451 KCRLAGFVLES
+451 KCRLAGFVRES

-564 CAYARLW
+564 CAYTRLW

-577 EAFAQGDGEDA
+577 EAFAQGDGEAASD
-588 PGAGAGAATSVAAD
+588 AGAVAGGGEGA
-602 VGATPRA
+602 
-609 ASGATST
+609 T
-616 LGASVTEPPCEANEP
+616 LGASVPEPPCEADEP
-631 VQSAGADRRG
+631 VRPAGADRRG
-641 ASGTAAPRRRSNFS
+641 ASGAAAPRRRSNFS
-655 IMVRLVGLTRPL
+655 IMARLVGLTRPL
-667 LSVMAL
+667 LPVMAL
-673 AIALGVLGFL
+673 AIVLGVLGFL

-696 LDAAGSWGVV
+696 LNAAGSWGVV
-706 PLGVACAL
+706 PLGAACAL
-714 VVVCGVVRGPL
+714 VAVCGVVRGPL

-783 AHTLSPAAIALIV
+783 AHTLSPAAIALVV
-796 SVAMV
+796 SVVMV

-872 RELSCRMNSL
+872 RELACRMSDL

-889 KDRTAVAMAA
+889 KDRAAVAMAA

-913 AAMHLANGGMIAFGP
+913 AAMHLANSGTIAFGP

-972 TEEIEE
+972 TVEIED
-978 GASLDGFDGA
+978 GVSLDGFYGA

-1000 CVLSDVEL
+1000 CVFSDVEL
-1008 SIQPGQVVRIAGRSG
+1008 NIQPGQVVRIAGRSG

-1033 MRFWDADSGAIEV
+1033 MRFWDVSSGAIEV
-1046 SGYDVRRVATASL
+1046 SGRDVRRVATASL
-1059 RQVEGFMTQET
+1059 REVEGFMTQET

-1090 EEIMAACEKASIAD
+1090 AEIMVACEKASIAD
-1104 FVRRLPAGL
+1104 FVRRLPSGL

-1128 RQRLGLARMFLH
+1128 RQRLGLARVFLH

-1184 AAIADATYSVEHGRV
+1184 AAIADVTYSVEHGRV

>member
-1 MNENGED
+1 M
-8 VFDKRLLSMV
+8 FDKRLLSMV

-29 ALQWAALACNIA
+29 AFQWVALACNIA
-41 LFVVIGLFL
+41 LFMVIGLFL

-159 SPLSLPAA
+159 APLSLPAA

-174 PLIPASI
+174 PLIPVSI

-263 MGMIAVLWQF
+263 VGMIAVLWQF

-336 DARVECRGVG
+336 DAGVECRGVG

-354 VLEGVDFSVQC
+354 VLEGVDFSAPR

-382 AGILSGAYARY
+382 AGILSGANARY

-407 SAESLRKTITTVPFS
+407 SAESLRKTVTTVPFS

-429 LRSNLLLAKPDAGDE
+429 VRANLLLAKPDASDD
-444 ELWGALA
+444 ELWEALA
-451 KCRLAGFVLES
+451 KCRLAGFARES

-503 SNIDA
+503 SNNDA

-547 QGKLVEH
+547 QGKLVEY
-554 GTHSQ
+554 GAHSQ

-564 CAYARLW
+564 CAYTRLW

-577 EAFAQGDGEDA
+577 EAFAQGGGEAASD
-588 PGAGAGAATSVAAD
+588 AGAVAGGD
-602 VGATPRA
+602 EGATP
-609 ASGATST
+609 
-616 LGASVTEPPCEANEP
+616 GASVPQPPHEADEP
-631 VQSAGADRRG
+631 VEPASADRRG
-641 ASGTAAPRRRSNFS
+641 ASGAAAPRRRSNFS
-655 IMVRLVGLTRPL
+655 IMARLVGLTRPL
-667 LSVMAL
+667 LPVMAL
-673 AIALGVLGFL
+673 AIVLGVLGFL

-696 LDAAGSWGVV
+696 LNAAGSWGVV

-796 SVAMV
+796 SVVMV
-801 AFTATLSPLLAVY
+801 AFTATLSPLLAAY

-872 RELSCRMNSL
+872 RELACRMSDL

-913 AAMHLANGGMIAFGP
+913 AAMHLANGGVVAFGP

-965 VLDESPQ
+965 VLDEDPQ
-972 TEEIEE
+972 TVEIED
-978 GASLDGFDGA
+978 GVSLDGFSGA

-1000 CVLSDVEL
+1000 CVLSNVEL

-1023 SGKSTLLKLF
+1023 SGKSTMLKLF
-1033 MRFWDADSGAIEV
+1033 MHFWDVSSGAIEV
-1046 SGYDVRRVATASL
+1046 SGRDVRRVATASL
-1059 RQVEGFMTQET
+1059 REVEGFMTQET

-1090 EEIMAACEKASIAD
+1090 EEIMVACEKASIAD

-1128 RQRLGLARMFLH
+1128 RQRLGLARVFLH

-1184 AAIADATYSVEHGRV
+1184 AAIADATYSVEHGRM

>member
-1 MNENGED
+1 
-8 VFDKRLLSMV
+8 MV
-18 PGAVKFIVADV
+18 PDAVKFIVADV
-29 ALQWAALACNIA
+29 AFQWVALACNIA
-41 LFVVIGLFL
+41 LFMVIGLFL

-65 VLAASAVAIVV
+65 VLAASAAAIVV

-159 SPLSLPAA
+159 APLSLPAA

-263 MGMIAVLWQF
+263 VGMIAVLWQF

-354 VLEGVDFSVQC
+354 VLEGVDFSAPR

-382 AGILSGAYARY
+382 AGILSGANARY
-393 AGEVSIGGIDLRDI
+393 VGEVSIGGIDLRDI
-407 SAESLRKTITTVPFS
+407 SAESLRKTVTTVPFS

-429 LRSNLLLAKPDAGDE
+429 LRANLLLAKPDASDD

-451 KCRLAGFVLES
+451 KCRLAGFVRES

-577 EAFAQGDGEDA
+577 EAFAQGDGEAASD
-588 PGAGAGAATSVAAD
+588 AGAVAGGGEGAS
-602 VGATPRA
+602 A
-609 ASGATST
+609 ASGADV
-616 LGASVTEPPCEANEP
+616 LEPPCEADEL
-631 VQSAGADRRG
+631 VQPAGADRRG
-641 ASGTAAPRRRSNFS
+641 TSGTAAPRRRSNFS
-655 IMVRLVGLTRPL
+655 IMARLVGLTRPL
-667 LSVMAL
+667 LPVMAL
-673 AIALGVLGFL
+673 AIVLGVLGFL

-696 LDAAGSWGVV
+696 LNAAGSWGVV

-714 VVVCGVVRGPL
+714 VVVFGVVRGPL

-796 SVAMV
+796 SVVMV
-801 AFTATLSPLLAVY
+801 AFTATLSPLLAAY

-820 VVGIAVP
+820 VVGIVVP

-872 RELSCRMNSL
+872 LELACRMSDL

-913 AAMHLANGGMIAFGP
+913 AAMHLANGGVVAFGP

-972 TEEIEE
+972 TEEIED
-978 GASLDGFDGA
+978 GVSLDRFSGA
-988 AASHVDFSYGDA
+988 MASHVDFSYGDA
-1000 CVLSDVEL
+1000 CVLSDVDL

-1033 MRFWDADSGAIEV
+1033 MRFWDVSSGAIEV
-1046 SGYDVRRVATASL
+1046 SGRDVRRVATASL

-1078 DNLAFAKPGASD
+1078 DNLVFAKPGASD

-1104 FVRRLPAGL
+1104 FVRRLPSGL

-1128 RQRLGLARMFLH
+1128 RQRLGLARVFLH

-1184 AAIADATYSVEHGRV
+1184 AAIADVTYSVEHGRV

>member
-1 MNENGED
+1 MKENGED

-29 ALQWAALACNIA
+29 AFQWVALACNIA

-65 VLAASAVAIVV
+65 VLTVSAGAIVV

-254 DLFAFGGAA
+254 DFFAFGGAA
-263 MGMIAVLWQF
+263 VGMIAVLWQF

-336 DARVECRGVG
+336 DAGVECRGVG

-354 VLEGVDFSVQC
+354 VLEGVDFSAPR

-382 AGILSGAYARY
+382 AGILSGANARY

-407 SAESLRKTITTVPFS
+407 SAESLRKTVTTVPFS

-429 LRSNLLLAKPDAGDE
+429 LRANLLLAKPDASDD

-451 KCRLAGFVLES
+451 KCRLAGFVRES

-577 EAFAQGDGEDA
+577 EAFAQGDGEAASD
-588 PGAGAGAATSVAAD
+588 AGAVAGEGTTPTPGVPESPHEAD
-602 VGATPRA
+602 
-609 ASGATST
+609 
-616 LGASVTEPPCEANEP
+616 EP
-631 VQSAGADRRG
+631 VQPAGDARRGKAGA
-641 ASGTAAPRRRSNFS
+641 AAPRRRSNFS
-655 IMVRLVGLTRPL
+655 IMARLVGLTRPL
-667 LSVMAL
+667 LPVMAL
-673 AIALGVLGFL
+673 AIVLGVLGFL

-696 LDAAGSWGVV
+696 LNAAGSWGVV

-796 SVAMV
+796 SVVMV

-872 RELSCRMNSL
+872 RELACRMGSL
-882 AKVEGRL
+882 VKVEGRL

-928 AAIACAALMSSF
+928 AAIACAVLMSSF

-1008 SIQPGQVVRIAGRSG
+1008 SIQPGRVVRIAGRSG

-1046 SGYDVRRVATASL
+1046 SGHDVRRVATASL